1 MIQPIK
7 YEDGMPVYTLDQI
20 HMYGEPWLWGVD
32 AYLVISTFENEKPP
46 AQDWKFEQERMG
58 STRPI
63 HRYIRQKRFEYTL
76 YQLLGYRGFVP
87 KELVALLV
95 ETGYDSR
102 PRYIWESIR
111 AFLKKYNFGNI
122 YYNRIPTIIQM
133 LDLNLRINIQD
144 NSKFITDII
153 DEFKIA
159 NYKFEQLAIKPKYF
173 PNMRYIAL
181 KFLEKNGADFQFYI
195 PLIRTKRKLQPLEEI
210 WDKIIFAK

>member
-1 MIQPIK
+1 
-7 YEDGMPVYTLDQI
+7 
-20 HMYGEPWLWGVD
+20 
-32 AYLVISTFENEKPP
+32 
-46 AQDWKFEQERMG
+46 MG

-87 KELVALLV
+87 RELVDLLE
-95 ETGYDSR
+95 ETGYDPR

-111 AFLKKYNFGNI
+111 TFIKKFKFGNI

-144 NSKFITDII
+144 NSRFITDII

-159 NYKFEQLAIKPKYF
+159 NYKFEQLPIKPKYF

-210 WDKIIFAK
+210 WEKIIFAK